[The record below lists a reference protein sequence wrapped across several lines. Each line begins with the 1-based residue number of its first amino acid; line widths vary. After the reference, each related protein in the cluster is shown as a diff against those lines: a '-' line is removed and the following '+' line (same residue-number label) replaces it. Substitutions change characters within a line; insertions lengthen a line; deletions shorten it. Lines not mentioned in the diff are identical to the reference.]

1 MSEQKKNDDD
11 LWRGKLTPEEYRI
24 CRQKGTEPAF
34 SGEYWDTT
42 TEGLYQCKCCGEPL
56 FNSAAKFD
64 SGCGWPSFFQ
74 PLERSGIQ
82 EVMDRSHGMVR
93 TEVTCNSCGCHL
105 GHVFTDGPQP
115 TGLRYC
121 VNSASVLFI
130 EA

>member
-64 SGCGWPSFFQ
+64 SGCGWPSFFSAARA
-74 PLERSGIQ
+74 LWYSG
-82 EVMDRSHGMVR
+82 SHG
-93 TEVTCNSCGCHL
+93 S
-105 GHVFTDGPQP
+105 FTWNGAHRSY
-115 TGLRYC
+115 L
-121 VNSASVLFI
+121 
-130 EA
+130 